1 MPSGRRRR
9 RKRSQSSSSRD
20 GVQRQKTSSSS
31 SLPPPTPSS
40 FCDLDVPLALDRS
53 IRNNYADHH
62 EYYVDIDTNAAN
74 ASKTNASNSTS
85 TPGSSRKKKSIKL
98 KRASKEEQLKL
109 MNRLNETGYSVLA
122 LSHSINGDEFYPDRD
137 NATKTIPNYYSQ
149 FNNNDDDVDDDNHG
163 KDKQQVDKGK
173 NKRPKIPKK
182 SKKMTILK
190 RLNIR
195 IEEASE
201 LGNYC
206 INVNN
211 HKKSFTEALQSYD
224 IIAMSPQNDSAF
236 KSICTMSNLSYCDI
250 ITLDYTKGRGG
261 IQLPFKIRA
270 SDIEAATNRGLAFEL
285 QYGPALTDPKKRK
298 AFVQTARLFLNASL
312 GVKDDYRQRPRII
325 ISSGERVFE
334 HEDHGVF
341 ALRSVDDM
349 INFTN
354 IVLGFDPKVTSDA
367 FSTNALW
374 SIQRGYNRRVGKV
387 ASSSDFVDIR
397 KGLSKSLNFEVMD
410 SSHSIDDIIEESK
423 IDDNGS
429 IDNDDDCSNKEKS
442 NSSDIQVEQESDDEK
457 IDEEFDPEEDFLK
470 L

>member
-1 MPSGRRRR
+1 MPPGRRRR
-9 RKRSQSSSSRD
+9 RKKSQGSSYD
-20 GVQRQKTSSSS
+20 GAKRLKVSPA
-31 SLPPPTPSS
+31 LSS
-40 FCDLDVPLALDRS
+40 FCDLDVPLVLDRS

-62 EYYVDIDTNAAN
+62 QYNTDIDTDAAN
-74 ASKTNASNSTS
+74 VVKNKTTGIST

-98 KRASKEEQLKL
+98 KRASKEEQYNLIDRLK
-109 MNRLNETGYSVLA
+109 ETGYSVIA
-122 LSHSINGDEFYPDRD
+122 LSHSINGDEFFADKD
-137 NATKTIPNYYSQ
+137 SATKTIPNYLYRL
-149 FNNNDDDVDDDNHG
+149 NNNDDANDHNIN
-163 KDKQQVDKGK
+163 KDKQQGDKS
-173 NKRPKIPKK
+173 NKKRLKVQKS
-182 SKKMTILK
+182 SKKITILK

-261 IQLPFKIRA
+261 IQLPYKLRT
-270 SDIEAATNRGLAFEL
+270 SDIEAATNRGLVFEL

-298 AFVQTARLFLNASL
+298 AFVQTARLFLNATL
-312 GVKDDYRQRPRII
+312 GVKDDHRQRPKII

-334 HEDHGVF
+334 HEDRGVF

-367 FSTNALW
+367 FSTNASW
-374 SIQRGYNRRVGKV
+374 SIQRGYNRRVGKIG
-387 ASSSDFVDIR
+387 SSSNFVDVR
-397 KGLSKSLNFEVMD
+397 KGLSKSLNFEVID
-410 SSHSIDDIIEESK
+410 SSHSLDDIIEESK
-423 IDDNGS
+423 INDDGGASDDDNY
-429 IDNDDDCSNKEKS
+429 NNKEKS
-442 NSSDIQVEQESDDEK
+442 ESVDIHVEGGSGDENAV
-457 IDEEFDPEEDFLK
+457 EEFDHEEDFLK